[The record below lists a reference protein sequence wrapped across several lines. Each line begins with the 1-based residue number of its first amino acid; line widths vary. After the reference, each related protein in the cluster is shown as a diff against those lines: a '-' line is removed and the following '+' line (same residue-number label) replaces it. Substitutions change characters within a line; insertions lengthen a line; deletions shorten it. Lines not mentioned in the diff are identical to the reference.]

1 MITSKNLWNR
11 PVYLNSLGLVYSI
24 HLLSIN
30 LSFLLHQSLV
40 SLRPYSKTIFRV
52 FHTLSLYGW
61 LMTSI
66 ILKLFKTMLVMRQT
80 YQSVVA
86 VLSRLFEHLL
96 MLYDLISPPKT
107 ANYQNNFLVSISVS
121 IIYSYTKCQ
130 KILNNNTLSFYC
142 GN

>member
-1 MITSKNLWNR
+1 
-11 PVYLNSLGLVYSI
+11 
-24 HLLSIN
+24 
-30 LSFLLHQSLV
+30 
-40 SLRPYSKTIFRV
+40 
-52 FHTLSLYGW
+52 
-61 LMTSI
+61 MTSI